1 MNFHPRIAPVKAGI
15 FPLVAKDGMPEIGE
29 KLHKELR
36 RRFVVEMD
44 AKQSIGKRYA
54 RMDECGTPY
63 CITIDGDTA
72 SDQAV
77 TIRERNTQSQ
87 ERVALDKVGAFL
99 DEKIHG
105 DA

>member
-1 MNFHPRIAPVKAGI
+1 
-15 FPLVAKDGMPEIGE
+15 MPEIAD

-36 RRFVVEMD
+36 RRFVVETD